1 MRSVYLIVY
10 FKHDREP
17 CGGVGGDEWHRVR
30 NREAQWG
37 EFIWESTLLAWYTI
51 VLTRQLCVAQ
61 DNDVSGILVCDDITQ
76 TVSSPAQPIEP
87 QRPHLS
93 SPNRAVLH
101 YCRCTR

>member
-30 NREAQWG
+30 DREAQWG

-51 VLTRQLCVAQ
+51 VLTGQPCVAQ
-61 DNDVSGILVCDDITQ
+61 DNDISGMLVYDDITQ
-76 TVSSPAQPIEP
+76 TVSSPAH
-87 QRPHLS
+87 RTAAS
-93 SPNRAVLH
+93 SPVL
-101 YCRCTR
+101 T